1 MEGVAYINKCA
12 RRVKRARHLPPPLE
26 VDAMQDRIRVG
37 AIDTPHCLVSKQINS
52 QLETLEATGVESSV
66 IDVLDLE
73 SGLDKVSLGGLDILA
88 VPAKLALQ
96 STDSI
101 TKKGC
106 QIVGARTP
114 RRPSRILVSPNRLMY
129 QPKSAIIVCEIEIVK
144 RQLLRTRP
152 DLVVIHPD
160 SVEDSI
166 DCENVPADAIS
177 RSNWLGNLLRDGK
190 IDGFISS
197 RKQYDDSGQ
206 SERRH
211 TLLPFP
217 QERGGP
223 HFLPPAYSD
232 LIAIVCRIGSAQELG
247 NILTE
252 PEGNTVLWVQSRVM
266 GGLSDNTRNAI
277 GIQVRHRQV
286 GSLLRQA
293 EEYRDIVLEQACHN
307 PEGEIIEEEV
317 RVEVRIETISSN
329 GSRTIGLDRI
339 VAKSEYQ
346 HATISLLRD
355 WDALVYESSRKV
367 PKDHH
372 TDKEADAFL
381 H

>member
-1 MEGVAYINKCA
+1 
-12 RRVKRARHLPPPLE
+12 
-26 VDAMQDRIRVG
+26 MQDRIRVG

-52 QLETLEATGVESSV
+52 QLETLEAIGVESSV

-73 SGLDKVSLGGLDILA
+73 SGLNKVSLGGLDILA

-96 STDSI
+96 STESI

-114 RRPSRILVSPNRLMY
+114 RRPSPILVSPNRLMY

-152 DLVVIHPD
+152 DLLVIHPE
-160 SVEDSI
+160 SMEDSI
-166 DCENVPADAIS
+166 GCENVPADAIS

-247 NILTE
+247 DILTE
-252 PEGNTVLWVQSRVM
+252 SEGNTVLWVQSRVM

-329 GSRTIGLDRI
+329 GSRTIGLDRLI
-339 VAKSEYQ
+339 AKSEYQ

>member
-1 MEGVAYINKCA
+1 MEDG
-12 RRVKRARHLPPPLE
+12 
-26 VDAMQDRIRVG
+26 IRVG
-37 AIDTPHCLVSKQINS
+37 AIDTPHCLVSNQINS
-52 QLETLEATGVESSV
+52 HLETLEGKGVESPV
-66 IDVLDLE
+66 IDFLDLD
-73 SGLDKVSLGGLDILA
+73 SGLDQVSSGGLDILA
-88 VPAKLALQ
+88 VPAKLALS

-101 TKKGC
+101 TNKGC

-114 RRPSRILVSPNRLMY
+114 RRPSLILVSPNRLMY
-129 QPKSAIIVCEIEIVK
+129 QPRFAIIVCEIEIVK
-144 RQLLRTRP
+144 RQLLRARP
-152 DLVVIHPD
+152 DLVVIHPER
-160 SVEDSI
+160 VEDSI
-166 DCENVPADAIS
+166 DCENIPADAIS
-177 RSNWLGNLLRDGK
+177 RSNWLGNLLQDGK
-190 IDGFISS
+190 IDGFVTS

-211 TLLPFP
+211 SLLPFP

-232 LIAIVCRIGSAQELG
+232 LIAIVCRLGSSQQYA

-252 PEGNTVLWVQSRVM
+252 SEGNTVLWVQSRVM
-266 GGLSDNTRNAI
+266 GSLSDYMRNAI

-286 GSLLRQA
+286 GALLRQA

-329 GSRTIGLDRI
+329 GSRTIGLDRL
-339 VAKSEYQ
+339 VAKREYQ

-355 WDALVYESSRKV
+355 WDTLVSESSRKV
-367 PKDHH
+367 PKDHQ
-372 TDKEADAFL
+372 TDKEAPSFL